1 MATPAQVYAALT
13 IENTYHIL
21 YPTAPKNYSQFN
33 DITNWAGLGY
43 TTGAGDVVKGIFKC
57 IDPAGQVIY
66 ENAGYASDDFSSQDW
81 DLTDLTAPQFNLL
94 TYTGTDTPIY
104 GDYLFLWKVKIYPYP
119 NGPGGVTNNTTQS
132 PSIGVPQINR
142 VTITGSPV
150 AGDIFTLILSGE
162 TVTYTV
168 TAGQTLSQIRTGITN
183 AIIAYSIAHPLG
195 AWANDVTLSGGGA
208 NLDIQAVSDNTPF
221 ILTASYTP
229 LNNPNAFQVDKQFSV
244 GLSNGLAPQLSLE
257 ESYDCNAAT
266 YTSVDTTVYGAPA
279 GYTLQNIART
289 HVTRPPLVSKQSNG
303 TTAQSAVTS
312 SSQTNLLA
320 ATANPLWTGAYSSS
334 IAAILTYKSG
344 NNYTIVNCAAIEKD
358 LVVTCDNGLCD
369 LFCYLKKL
377 YTKYFEYVA
386 AGNSVLASMELAK
399 WQKASD
405 IFLLIQKAITCSTG
419 DVAALTS
426 QFYAVTGFTQG
437 CDCGCSGDEPAPVIP
452 TTSINGTNGTDG
464 LTAEFRFSGT
474 LFQWKYTTEVGWT
487 TLFDFSTIATAFLQ
501 GSGAP
506 SNGDG
511 NNGDTY
517 LDVDSG
523 NIYLKTAGAWAITGN
538 LLSNQ
543 LLYNNFADQDTTT
556 ALAWETLDSYQIPA
570 ATLTTNGDEVV
581 FSATLTTSSWTSEEQ
596 LTRILFNGSAFSALG
611 IPQSFTFVNIQ
622 KIVYTGRIVRTSN
635 TTANVVLNI
644 KSYTDNYAWISEY
657 QFPLLQ
663 LATLNF
669 TTTAYTL
676 AVQGYSAV
684 IGDITSESLEIT
696 FNR

>member
-81 DLTDLTAPQFNLL
+81 DLTDITAPQFNLL

-104 GDYLFLWKVKIYPYP
+104 GDYLFLWKVQITP
-119 NGPGGVTNNTTQS
+119 NG
-132 PSIGVPQINR
+132 
-142 VTITGSPV
+142 
-150 AGDIFTLILSGE
+150 LS
-162 TVTYTV
+162 
-168 TAGQTLSQIRTGITN
+168 
-183 AIIAYSIAHPLG
+183 
-195 AWANDVTLSGGGA
+195 
-208 NLDIQAVSDNTPF
+208 
-221 ILTASYTP
+221 
-229 LNNPNAFQVDKQFSV
+229 AFQVDKQFSV

-257 ESYDCNAAT
+257 ESYDCSNAT

-303 TTAQSAVTS
+303 TTAQSAVSS

-377 YTKYFEYVA
+377 YTKYFEYVV

-405 IFLLIQKAITCSTG
+405 IFLLIQKALTCSTG
-419 DVAALTS
+419 DVEALTA
-426 QFYAVTGFTQG
+426 QFYKVTGFTQG

-474 LFQWKYTTEVGWT
+474 LFQWKYTNEVGWT

-501 GSGAP
+501 GAGAP

-538 LLSNQ
+538 ITGPSGTTVLANQ
-543 LLYNNFADQDTTT
+543 FPEL
-556 ALAWETLDSYQIPA
+556 
-570 ATLTTNGDEVV
+570 ATLGTAYESLLVGRTPYVLPANTLTSNGDEIKIHTV
-581 FSATLTTSSWTSEEQ
+581 FVSNAAVSAGTQ
-596 LTRILFNGSAFSALG
+596 LVRNTFNGNATNTPLNVGFYAGNVKEIIIDIRL
-611 IPQSFTFVNIQ
+611 
-622 KIVYTGRIVRTSN
+622 VRTSN
-635 TTANVVLNI
+635 TEAKYEQIVTFNLESIGGYNTTAVYHQEI
-644 KSYTDNYAWISEY
+644 QTIAG
-657 QFPLLQ
+657 
-663 LATLNF
+663 LNF
-669 TTTAYTL
+669 TTTAYNID
-676 AVQGYSAV
+676 AQGNSDT
-684 IGDITSESLEIT
+684 IGDISCKAFEVELLKI
-696 FNR
+696 

>member
-104 GDYLFLWKVKIYPYP
+104 GDYLFLWKVQITP
-119 NGPGGVTNNTTQS
+119 NG
-132 PSIGVPQINR
+132 
-142 VTITGSPV
+142 
-150 AGDIFTLILSGE
+150 LS
-162 TVTYTV
+162 
-168 TAGQTLSQIRTGITN
+168 
-183 AIIAYSIAHPLG
+183 
-195 AWANDVTLSGGGA
+195 
-208 NLDIQAVSDNTPF
+208 
-221 ILTASYTP
+221 
-229 LNNPNAFQVDKQFSV
+229 AFQVDKQFSV

-257 ESYDCNAAT
+257 ESYDCSNAT

-303 TTAQSAVTS
+303 TTAQSAVSS

-358 LVVTCDNGLCD
+358 LIVTCDNGLCD

-377 YTKYFEYVA
+377 YTKYFEYVV

-405 IFLLIQKAITCSTG
+405 IFLLIQKALTCSTG
-419 DVAALTS
+419 DVEALTA
-426 QFYAVTGFTQG
+426 QFYKVTGFTQG

-452 TTSINGTNGTDG
+452 TTSTNGTNGTDG

-474 LFQWKYTTEVGWT
+474 LFQWKYTNEVGWT

-523 NIYLKTAGAWAITGN
+523 DIYLKTAGVWAITAN
-538 LLSNQ
+538 LMGSRT
-543 LLYNNFADQDTTT
+543 LYNDFTNPANTITG
-556 ALAWETLDSYQIPA
+556 AYETIGTYTIGA
-570 ATLTTNGDEVV
+570 GTLSTNGDM
-581 FSATLTTSSWTSEEQ
+581 LH
-596 LTRILFNGSAFSALG
+596 IH
-611 IPQSFTFVNIQ
+611 FTF
-622 KIVYTGRIVRTSN
+622 
-635 TTANVVLNI
+635 
-644 KSYTDNYAWISEY
+644 
-657 QFPLLQ
+657 Q
-663 LATLNF
+663 LALDPDTPVSCKILIGAVSLVEEIIQNGGTRMEIDAYLSRTGATSGKIEYTAVLTDGQNVLSTLMLPPAN
-669 TTTAYTL
+669 TGSITWA
-676 AVQGYSAV
+676 SAN
-684 IGDITSESLEIT
+684 DIIAQVDTGVVGNGKLNVARIIYLHKT
-696 FNR
+696 